1 LVVIFVVAV
10 GVHVVHVGEV
20 LGEHLIIPLGIDEF
34 WIGVIGCGVEWFGE
48 LQHVE

>member
-10 GVHVVHVGEV
+10 GVHVGEV

-34 WIGVIGCGVEWFGE
+34 WIGMIGCGVEWFGE